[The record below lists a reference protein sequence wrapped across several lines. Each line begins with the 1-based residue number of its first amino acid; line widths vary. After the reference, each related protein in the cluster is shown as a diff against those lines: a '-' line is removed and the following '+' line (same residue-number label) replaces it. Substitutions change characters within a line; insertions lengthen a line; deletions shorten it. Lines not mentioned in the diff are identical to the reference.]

1 MTDEL
6 WYWVGFSVFPGIGPV
21 RFEILRAFFGS
32 ADAAWH
38 ATRAALIET
47 HLPVRLV
54 DEFCSFRTSF
64 SLSSYKEQLERLHV
78 FVLPKNHVRYPK
90 LLSEIPDAPI
100 VLYGK
105 GKKGEEPIDM
115 ERTIAV
121 VGTRHPTEYG
131 IEVTTQIVTDLVASG
146 CTIVSGMAY
155 GIDAVAHETA
165 INHHG
170 KTIAVLGCGVDICA
184 PAANMHIYKKLT
196 EEGYGAVV
204 SEMPIGVRPSKG
216 VFPARN
222 RIISGLS
229 RGVLVVEGANDS
241 GTYYGPQRRRTRSG
255 CVCSTWS
262 NHE

>member
-1 MTDEL
+1 
-6 WYWVGFSVFPGIGPV
+6 
-21 RFEILRAFFGS
+21 
-32 ADAAWH
+32 
-38 ATRAALIET
+38 
-47 HLPVRLV
+47 
-54 DEFCSFRTSF
+54 
-64 SLSSYKEQLERLHV
+64 
-78 FVLPKNHVRYPK
+78 VLPKNHVRYPK
-90 LLSEIPDAPI
+90 LLKEISDAPI

-241 GTYYGPQRRRTRSG
+241 GTLITARNAGEQGRDVFAVPGPITSEMSKGPARLLKDGAQLTESADDILSSLG
-255 CVCSTWS
+255 LAKK
-262 NHE
+262 EGLGEQ